1 MADTVVTM
9 QQSAPR
15 WTGLRYLEDVNE
27 LYNPATVNYSYN
39 RSTFSVLACPKDT
52 PQGIGLGQSDA
63 GKILKEMHDL
73 SWGEWSDEKDMRFQ
87 VLEPQLASLIGDAC
101 FPLMQE
107 LAPIS
112 IPEPRTLQERLYPPT
127 YTLRVFAED
136 GRLASQ
142 ELTDFEF
149 PAKYLPIP
157 EAKLQ
162 EIGLDDTLPVFD
174 ASQIVLGPRLQALV

>member
-1 MADTVVTM
+1 LPDCKISPFNPPKPGPLYWSSPPELHSSWYSSSSSCSPFYHCQLLHSRQHGGYCGHNA
-9 QQSAPR
+9 AIRPR

-27 LYNPATVNYSYN
+27 LYNPATVNYSYDG
-39 RSTFSVLACPKDT
+39 STFSVLACPIDT
-52 PQGIGLGQSDA
+52 PQGNGLGQSDA

-112 IPEPRTLQERLYPPT
+112 IPEPRTSTRPH
-127 YTLRVFAED
+127 TLRESLLRMGD
-136 GRLASQ
+136 
-142 ELTDFEF
+142 
-149 PAKYLPIP
+149 
-157 EAKLQ
+157 
-162 EIGLDDTLPVFD
+162 
-174 ASQIVLGPRLQALV
+174 